1 MPKIRPTLKSVTMT
15 RKYFQEQYKCVFN
28 PLNRFV
34 SVDLSKKEEYYKFL
48 VLKLERD
55 GDWKFALL
63 ISIGIYTGLRISDIL
78 VLRWMDIAEK
88 EFIEITEKKTKKYRK
103 IRINQNLHEII
114 ERMLSRNENELENL
128 IFLNKFKTSAI
139 SVQYVNRKLKTLAI
153 EYNLSKEPTK
163 IKSHSLRKSFG
174 RRVFENND
182 NSERALIL
190 LSEMFNHSSIKTT
203 KVYLGIREKEIFEVY
218 DSL

>member
-1 MPKIRPTLKSVTMT
+1 MALSGQKTKSDYIEWN
-15 RKYFQEQYKCVFN
+15 KLQS
-28 PLNRFV
+28 LI
-34 SVDLSKKEEYYKFL
+34 
-48 VLKLERD
+48 LKLERD

-63 ISIGIYTGLRISDIL
+63 IAIGIYTGLRISDIL
-78 VLRWMDIAEK
+78 LLRWRDLVEK
-88 EFIEITEKKTKKYRK
+88 EFIEITEMKTKKYRRIK
-103 IRINQNLHEII
+103 INQNLSEII
-114 ERMLSRNENELENL
+114 ERMLSHNENELENL
-128 IFLNKFKTSAI
+128 IFLNKFKTSTI
-139 SVQYVNRKLKTLAI
+139 SVQYVNRKLKTLAF

-190 LSEMFNHSSIKTT
+190 LSEMFNHTSIKTT
-203 KVYLGIREKEIFEVY
+203 KIYLGIREKEIFEIY